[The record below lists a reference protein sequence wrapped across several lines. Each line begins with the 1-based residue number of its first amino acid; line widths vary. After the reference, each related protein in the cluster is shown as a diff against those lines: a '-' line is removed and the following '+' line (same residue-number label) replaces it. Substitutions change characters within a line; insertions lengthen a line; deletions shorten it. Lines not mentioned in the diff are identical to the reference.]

1 MSERVA
7 RFFSIPFSVRLAW
20 TLWVVLVAAIGV
32 RVAVS
37 KPTSQ
42 TVVPI
47 YLAAGERWLHGES
60 LYGPAQLLD
69 VYRNP
74 PVVAAGFATL
84 TPLPEKLAGLIVRGV
99 GVALFLTGLRR
110 VRRELLPE
118 WGPSRVGWLFALAVI
133 PAVPAANNGQLNL
146 HLAALAFHGVASAAA
161 GRWSASAAW
170 IGVAVWVK
178 VYPLSL
184 GLLVALV
191 APPRYA
197 VTLVGVVLLGGLL
210 PFALDDL
217 ATASTQYAEYAHYLK
232 IDDRTH
238 DDLSRVPR
246 DWTAIPRAWLG
257 WVSPEPVTKA
267 VSLAV
272 ATGLAVLM
280 LVRRRRPLGE
290 SLLAALVGSHVWMTA
305 FGPATVADAQ
315 AWSGLQGLREVMEAL
330 RPSLV
335 TLRDERGRELFD
347 LPDAPRPDEDT
358 VAPIR
363 LLPEF
368 DNLIVSR
375 ADARFVS
382 DEHRKSI
389 FLSAL
394 RVLPTVLID
403 GFAAAT
409 WKTERKKAAAT
420 LVITPFAALTKPIRG
435 AVEEEASALL
445 RFLEGDAT
453 TFAVDFAAPA

>member
-280 LVRRRRPLGE
+280 LVRRRRPSGQ
-290 SLLAALVGSHVWMTA
+290 SLLAALVGSHVWMMA
-305 FGPATVADAQ
+305 FGPATEMNTYSLLAAVAPLVLLTPGISRSNRALAVAGYALLAVTVLRGMFPNDRDFNVLGPQ
-315 AWSGLQGLREVMEAL
+315 ALGAVLLAVAYLFPAPPQA
-330 RPSLV
+330 SLV
-335 TLRDERGRELFD
+335 GL
-347 LPDAPRPDEDT
+347 
-358 VAPIR
+358 
-363 LLPEF
+363 
-368 DNLIVSR
+368 VS
-375 ADARFVS
+375 
-382 DEHRKSI
+382 
-389 FLSAL
+389 
-394 RVLPTVLID
+394 PT
-403 GFAAAT
+403 
-409 WKTERKKAAAT
+409 R
-420 LVITPFAALTKPIRG
+420 
-435 AVEEEASALL
+435 
-445 RFLEGDAT
+445 
-453 TFAVDFAAPA
+453 